1 MNPIVGVIVYK
12 LIMGV
17 LIGLVITGI
26 VLLVKY
32 ATHTKASSPYVFE
45 QFAPQG
51 DAPQGDAPQG
61 GAQQGVKPQGKPNDA
76 KEELIKKLRKAIDQF
91 QKDLLE
97 IRVCAR
103 ETCNVNKVLEDLFAK
118 KMATLDK
125 DLSDVPAELKK
136 KWEKYR
142 ATGAEKAFKLY
153 MKDYSWTHNRVQ
165 LLECFA
171 SDELQALVS
180 QIQMAGQSNE
190 LKEAV
195 GLFIIIKNT
204 LKFNELF
211 LSEYK
216 QASDSI
222 KTAVS
227 SFSTM
232 EGFANVKGPQLK
244 EIAQS
249 QLEKLGQFH
258 DAVTTAKKEVDA
270 QKATL
275 IDVVK
280 TFSEFAP

>member
-1 MNPIVGVIVYK
+1 MNEIVGVIGYK

-17 LIGLVITGI
+17 VIGLVITGI
-26 VLLVKY
+26 VLFAKH
-32 ATHTKASSPYVFE
+32 ATRTKASSPYVFE
-45 QFAPQG
+45 QFA
-51 DAPQGDAPQG
+51 DSKADL
-61 GAQQGVKPQGKPNDA
+61 V
-76 KEELIKKLRKAIDQF
+76 KKLRDAIALF

-125 DLSDVPAELKK
+125 DLSDVPAELKT

-171 SDELQALVS
+171 GDELQALVS
-180 QIQMAGQSNE
+180 QIQIAGQSNE
-190 LKEAV
+190 LKEAI

-211 LSEYK
+211 LSEFK
-216 QASDSI
+216 QASDTI

-227 SFSTM
+227 SFPTTI
-232 EGFANVKGPQLK
+232 EGFANAKGPQLID
-244 EIAQS
+244 IAQS
-249 QLEKLGQFH
+249 QLKKLGQFH
-258 DAVTTAKKEVDA
+258 EAVTVLKKEVDK

-275 IDVVK
+275 IDVIK
-280 TFSEFAP
+280 TFSEVAP

>member
-17 LIGLVITGI
+17 VIGLVITGI
-26 VLLVKY
+26 ILFAKH
-32 ATHTKASSPYVFE
+32 ATRTKASSSYVFE

-51 DAPQGDAPQG
+51 GAPQDE
-61 GAQQGVKPQGKPNDA
+61 N
-76 KEELIKKLRKAIDQF
+76 KEELVKKLRKAIEQF

-97 IRVCAR
+97 IRICAR

-125 DLSDVPAELKK
+125 DLTDVPSELKT

-142 ATGAEKAFKLY
+142 ASGAEKAFKLY
-153 MKDYSWTHNRVQ
+153 MKDYSWTHNHVK

-171 SDELQALVS
+171 GDELQALVS

-190 LKEAV
+190 LKEAI

-211 LSEYK
+211 LSEFK
-216 QASDSI
+216 QASDTI

-227 SFSTM
+227 SFPTT

-244 EIAQS
+244 EIAKS
-249 QLEKLGQFH
+249 QLEKLGQFNV
-258 DAVTTAKKEVDA
+258 AVAALKKEVDK

-275 IDVVK
+275 IDVIK
-280 TFSEFAP
+280 TFSEVAP